1 MAALSQIPP
10 GDFTDE
16 KRWECKAISPG
27 LMVFLLSQGDSQ
39 PPLTS
44 THPNGTPSLPIRI
57 DLHFFIIQVKIPGLA
72 PAYGKMFR

>member
-1 MAALSQIPP
+1 
-10 GDFTDE
+10 
-16 KRWECKAISPG
+16 
-27 LMVFLLSQGDSQ
+27 MVFLLSQGDSQ